1 MLRCAARLSRRRF
14 ASAASGGSPWHVAIV
29 GSGPAGFY
37 TADFLLKGSPD
48 VRVDIYER
56 LPVPFG
62 LVRYGVAPDHQSVK
76 NVTERF
82 AQIASDPRCS
92 LLANVLVGPCDD
104 AAGVAASVP
113 LQTLREQYHAIVLA
127 GGADR
132 DRTLGLPGEDL
143 DGVHSARQFVEWYN
157 GHPSAVGRSFGLQSC
172 ETAVVIGHGNV
183 ALDCARML
191 TSTPEQLLGDTDVAA
206 HAAAE
211 LSNSGVRQVAL
222 LGRRGCASTHSIPQA
237 RLLGCLQALCMH
249 SGRPRPALTPS
260 ENARLNSRRRQRAA
274 RRVHDQGASRALKAR
289 GRNDAA
295 QRSER
300 RLRGDRPRRR

>member
-1 MLRCAARLSRRRF
+1 MLRAAVPRLSRRF
-14 ASAASGGSPWHVAIV
+14 ASAASNGSPWHVAII

-37 TADFLLKGSPD
+37 TADFLLKGNPD

-56 LPVPFG
+56 LPVPYG

-82 AQIASDPRCS
+82 TQIASEPRCS
-92 LLANVLVGPCDD
+92 LLANVQVGPCDD
-104 AAGVAASVP
+104 ATGVAANVP
-113 LQTLREQYHAIVLA
+113 LQTLREQYHAVVLA
-127 GGADR
+127 CGADT

-143 DGVHSARQFVEWYN
+143 DGVYSARQFVEWYN
-157 GHPSAVGRSFGLQSC
+157 GHPRAVGRNIGLDSC

-183 ALDCARML
+183 ALDVARML

-222 LGRRGCASTHSIPQA
+222 LGRRG
-237 RLLGCLQALCMH
+237 
-249 SGRPRPALTPS
+249 
-260 ENARLNSRRRQRAA
+260 
-274 RRVHDQGASRALKAR
+274 
-289 GRNDAA
+289 
-295 QRSER
+295 
-300 RLRGDRPRRR
+300 